1 MQLRDNGRNGQNG
14 RQKTMPNKRKKCGA
28 GKRNPKPNPKPKP
41 NPTQLAG
48 TATGS
53 WCNLKLYLNLM
64 QRLLDIYMANGIC
77 NWQYLL
83 CEMGCLGGL
92 VSGWGKLLARTNV
105 IVKNCCCSL
114 ACQAKIILL
123 VQ

>member
-14 RQKTMPNKRKKCGA
+14 RQKTMPNKRKKCDA
-28 GKRNPKPNPKPKP
+28 GNPNPKPNPKP
-41 NPTQLAG
+41 NPTQLSG

-53 WCNLKLYLNLM
+53 WCNLKLYLNPM

-83 CEMGCLGGL
+83 CEMGR
-92 VSGWGKLLARTNV
+92 VGWVKLLARTNV

-114 ACQAKIILL
+114 ACWAKIILL